1 MLCAELLSSFER
13 AGGSGAPADT
23 AACTASAAAAVAALL
38 CGQCSA
44 EAAAAALAHIFPTA
58 SSISI
63 TRPVALGGG
72 ELILRCQPVSSGNGG
87 ASSSWTTPLPLRPA
101 CAASGRCTL
110 TTAAP
115 SSGAEQQLLAAF
127 AADLGRQL
135 GQALKELQ
143 EVRGSWLTGWDGLPA

>member
-1 MLCAELLSSFER
+1 MLCAELCAELLASFER
-13 AGGSGAPADT
+13 AGGSGAPAGT
-23 AACTASAAAAVAALL
+23 AACIASAAAAAAALL
-38 CGQCSA
+38 CGYCSVEVAA
-44 EAAAAALAHIFPTA
+44 EALAHIFPTA

-72 ELILRCQPVSSGNGG
+72 QLTLRWQPVSSGSCRAG
-87 ASSSWTTPLPLRPA
+87 SSWSTPLTLRPA
-101 CAASGRCTL
+101 CAASGSCLL

-115 SSGAEQQLLAAF
+115 PSAAEQQLLAAF

-143 EVRGSWLTGWDGLPA
+143 EVRRRGLTG